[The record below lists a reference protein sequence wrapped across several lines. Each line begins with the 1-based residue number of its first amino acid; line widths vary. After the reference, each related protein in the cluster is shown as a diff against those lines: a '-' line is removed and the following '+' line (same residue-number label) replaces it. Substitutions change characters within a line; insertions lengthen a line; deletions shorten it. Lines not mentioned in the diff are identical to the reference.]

1 LLHAGKK
8 RSTLVSLLLSV
19 SEQVEAAARALD
31 GGAEV
36 GLSDSDSDISIGEI
50 PIISKVT
57 PIKGNKESGKG
68 TAGRG
73 GGKEES
79 EFDRLVREAAAY
91 V

>member
-1 LLHAGKK
+1 M
-8 RSTLVSLLLSV
+8 
-19 SEQVEAAARALD
+19 
-31 GGAEV
+31 
-36 GLSDSDSDISIGEI
+36 SDSDSDISIGEI